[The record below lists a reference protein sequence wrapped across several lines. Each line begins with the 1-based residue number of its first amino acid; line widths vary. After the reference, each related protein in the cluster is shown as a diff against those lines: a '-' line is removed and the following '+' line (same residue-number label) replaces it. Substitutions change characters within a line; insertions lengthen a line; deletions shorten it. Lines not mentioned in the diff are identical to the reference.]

1 MGNVYRCYFWTF
13 TVREILWWI
22 QRPRLGDTKEVID
35 SRLVNKKKSGRPN
48 HHWNLPHVIEDNGE
62 PWRARTS
69 DPLIKS
75 QLLYQLS

>member
-1 MGNVYRCYFWTF
+1 MDHNTLKAAKEFSEVVFRAHLFFKYKR
-13 TVREILWWI
+13 
-22 QRPRLGDTKEVID
+22 RPLIGRLKDCD
-35 SRLVNKKKSGRPN
+35 
-48 HHWNLPHVIEDNGE
+48 GE